1 MTMQRKQQIHELIEQ
16 LTKEPD
22 GVLAEL
28 VQQMTMQQQNSTN
41 ALLAMAGE
49 HARRMAEV
57 VNQQHDMM
65 REMLHRQLLMT
76 DKNAAFQSAQF
87 SATLKR
93 AGSRTPAAAP
103 APSHQT
109 SSGPGPGAGHL
120 DDEAEMQ
127 QVDRDEILGD
137 LNPRGTGVAGFVG

>member
-1 MTMQRKQQIHELIEQ
+1 MQRKQQIQDLIDH
-16 LTKEPD
+16 LTKEPE
-22 GVLAEL
+22 GVLTDL
-28 VQQMTMQQQNSTN
+28 VQQMTAQQQHATN

-49 HARRMAEV
+49 HARQMAV
-57 VNQQHDMM
+57 VVSQQHDLM

-93 AGSRTPAAAP
+93 AGSRPPVAAP
-103 APSHQT
+103 SPSNQT
-109 SSGPGPGAGHL
+109 SSGPGPGAGRL
-120 DDEAEMQ
+120 DDEDEMQ
-127 QVDRDEILGD
+127 QVEREEILGD